1 MGHNNI
7 SQYKVPLRNI
17 HLICAG
23 PYQTNGLMRCP
34 VPVNY
39 HLSLSRGRAI
49 HLDTPEITVQ
59 HTESNLPAVTYALSN
74 VAGISDQSR
83 IPTSDA
89 FYDADNTGDTASD
102 AVQPVRISHAG
113 SNDRAAG
120 VIPVSADTYEASV
133 RTMAAG
139 LPGGTLPL
147 PFMDSINA
155 ANQQMG
161 NRAFLRWVGGLL
173 ARREDRCQ
181 ETYAGTIMEAGLLG
195 AGWPCRSDRTPG
207 LVCRPAAV
215 HVQQAEKER
224 GIDDGGHSGREI
236 GGESWGVA
244 ATGSWGHAGTG
255 VCITPGETRGTGRAC

>member
-7 SQYKVPLRNI
+7 SQYKVPLRYV

-49 HLDTPEITVQ
+49 HLDTPEITFQ

-83 IPTSDA
+83 IPTSDI
-89 FYDADNTGDTASD
+89 FYNPGSTGATASD

-113 SNDRAAG
+113 PNDRATGA
-120 VIPVSADTYEASV
+120 IPVSADAYEASV
-133 RTMAAG
+133 PTMAAG

-147 PFMDSINA
+147 QFMDSINA

-181 ETYAGTIMEAGLLG
+181 ETYAGTIMEAGLPG
-195 AGWPCRSDRTPG
+195 AGWP
-207 LVCRPAAV
+207 AAV
-215 HVQQAEKER
+215 TAPPDSSAVPLQFMSNKRKKKGELMMEDTAEER
-224 GIDDGGHSGREI
+224 SEASPGAWPRPGPEVMQEP
-236 GGESWGVA
+236 ESA
-244 ATGSWGHAGTG
+244 LP
-255 VCITPGETRGTGRAC
+255 PGETRGSDRAC